1 MDLYSPGVAGCKDS
15 QTENDSFSRRNL
27 SSFFFFLLRELAVN
41 LYNRERSSG
50 EQRIESSGIQGSAA
64 LYDM

>member
-15 QTENDSFSRRNL
+15 QTENDSFSRRI
-27 SSFFFFLLRELAVN
+27 FFFFFLRELAVN